1 MGHENTDFFEFNVVL
16 VVEGQSEVKAMT
28 IMTNVLAIDIVER
41 GIKIISVGGT
51 GNTTT
56 RILELLE
63 FLKDSGT
70 RLYLCLKTTLQLKTS
85 VFNLDKTESS

>member
-1 MGHENTDFFEFNVVL
+1 MGHENTDFFEFYVVL
-16 VVEGQSEVKAMT
+16 VVKGRFEVKAMA
-28 IMTNVLAIDIVER
+28 IMTNVLAIDILER

-70 RLYLCLKTTLQLKTS
+70 KLYLCLKTTLQLETS
-85 VFNLDKTESS
+85 VFNLDKTEPS